1 MTDKNIEYL
10 NAQQFHSLLS
20 EFKKEYETVKPISKY
35 LPNIDKSF
43 ETLLNLHKEG
53 KITPYKKTIN
63 NKFSLWLTFDKRK
76 VSPEEEKLILKI
88 AKFLLKIETFLK
100 ENNII

>member
-35 LPNIDKSF
+35 LPNVDRV
-43 ETLLNLHKEG
+43 L
-53 KITPYKKTIN
+53 
-63 NKFSLWLTFDKRK
+63 
-76 VSPEEEKLILKI
+76 KLY
-88 AKFLLKIETFLK
+88 
-100 ENNII
+100 